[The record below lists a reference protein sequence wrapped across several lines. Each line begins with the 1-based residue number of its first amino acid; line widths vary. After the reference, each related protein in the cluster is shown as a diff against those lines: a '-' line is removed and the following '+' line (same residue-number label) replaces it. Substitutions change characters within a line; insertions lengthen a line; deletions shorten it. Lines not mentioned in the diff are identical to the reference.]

1 MIYSSQGYEGRKLLC
16 EKWLSFPSVEM
27 AATVTIRK
35 KLSEK
40 NIEYLDIVNGIVG
53 LECEILGESNQWG
66 KK

>member
-1 MIYSSQGYEGRKLLC
+1 
-16 EKWLSFPSVEM
+16 M
-27 AATVTIRK
+27 AATVTIQK

-53 LECEILGESNQWG
+53 LECEILGKSNQWG